1 MKQKVFKVFEMDK
14 QRKNIPY
21 KVPEK
26 YFEQLPQTITNR
38 ISEHKNSFLD
48 ISLPLSKTMK
58 LALPSVCLLL
68 FLMFFYKPWSNN
80 SIEAVSLD
88 QALAQIP
95 HAEVEAYL
103 LNNGISDTELF
114 DYFEE
119 SESTDKILS
128 ELPVLNAEE
137 LEGMVDTYDIETL
150 F

>member
-1 MKQKVFKVFEMDK
+1 MDK

-26 YFEQLPQTITNR
+26 YFEQLPQTINNK
-38 ISEHKNSFLD
+38 ISEHKNSFLGV
-48 ISLPLSKTMK
+48 SLPLSRTMK
-58 LALPSVCLLL
+58 MAVPTVLLL
-68 FLMFFYKPWSNN
+68 LLLILFYKPWGNN
-80 SIEAVSLD
+80 SIEVASLD

-95 HAEVEAYL
+95 HSEVEAYL
-103 LNNGISDTELF
+103 LSNEISDTELF

-137 LEGMVDTYDIETL
+137 LEGMVDTYDSETL
-150 F
+150 FR